1 MMGTSHAT
9 SGALGWLLIA
19 PPLAAATDVTL
30 SIPVLA
36 AGTVAT
42 AGAALLPDLD
52 HPKSTIAYTLGPIT
66 YGLAKATNLI
76 FGGHRQGTHT
86 LLFALGAGAVTYF
99 ASKAS
104 EIAMIGILFAMTA
117 LAIRSLGLVPP
128 RTSHNVKGLVVG
140 VEAVA
145 VTWLVWHYDPGD
157 WSVWLALCVTLG
169 CLLHC
174 VGDTCTPE
182 GVPWLKPLTKKRF
195 SIPIID
201 RTGNFLEVGII
212 TPLMTLG
219 IFFLIYKQF
228 WDDISPNL
236 PWT

>member
-19 PPLAAATDVTL
+19 PPLAMATGTPL
-30 SIPVLA
+30 STPILV

-52 HPKSTIAYTLGPIT
+52 HPKSTIAYTLGPVT
-66 YGLAKATNLI
+66 YGLAKLTNLV

-86 LLFALGAGAVTYF
+86 LLFAIGAGVVTFF
-99 ASKAS
+99 ASRAS
-104 EIAMIGILFAMTA
+104 DIVMIAIMFAMSA

-128 RTSHNVKGLVVG
+128 RTSQNIKGLVVAA
-140 VEAVA
+140 EAA
-145 VTWLVWHYDPGD
+145 AITWLLWQYEPGD
-157 WSVWLALCVTLG
+157 WSLWLGVSVFLG
-169 CLLHC
+169 CVLHC

-182 GVPWLKPLTKKRF
+182 GVPWFKPISKKRF
-195 SIPIID
+195 AVPIID

-212 TPLMTLG
+212 TPIMT
-219 IFFLIYKQF
+219 IAVFFLIYKQF

>member
-19 PPLAAATDVTL
+19 PPLAAATDTTL

-36 AGTVAT
+36 AGTIVT

-52 HPKSTIAYTLGPIT
+52 HPKATIAYTLGPVT
-66 YGLAKATNLI
+66 HGLAKATNLI

-86 LLFALGAGAVTYF
+86 LLFAIGAGLVTF
-99 ASKAS
+99 AASKFS
-104 EIAMIGILFAMTA
+104 DVAMILIMFAMSA
-117 LAIRSLGLVPP
+117 LAIRALHLVPP
-128 RTSHNVKGLVVG
+128 RTSHNVKGLVVAA
-140 VEAVA
+140 EAGA
-145 VTWLVWHYDPGD
+145 ITWLLWQYSPGD
-157 WSVWLALCVTLG
+157 WSLFLGFAVFLG
-169 CLLHC
+169 CFLHC

-182 GVPWLKPLTKKRF
+182 GVPWFRPMTKKRF

-212 TPLMTLG
+212 TPIMT
-219 IFFLIYKQF
+219 IAVFFLIYRQF
-228 WDDISPNL
+228 WDDIQPHL